1 MKGHDVLKGKL
12 HRIFSYGTL
21 AIKFNAPLEDGQS
34 LDDHIIV
41 SNGQFDIPLK
51 VVSANI
57 SPTYPDILNIEVSK
71 VFSYI
76 ADFKYTPRQL
86 HQFNMT
92 ILNSKNMSI
101 SEEQLPYSEL
111 ILASH
116 IFWDMS
122 MYHEM
127 NDLDGEEFLYE

>member
-1 MKGHDVLKGKL
+1 MKGPDVLKGKL

-21 AIKFNAPLEDGQS
+21 AIKFNEPLEDGKS
-34 LDDHIIV
+34 LEDHIIV

-51 VVSANI
+51 VISANI
-57 SPTYPDILNIEVSK
+57 SPTYPDILNVEVSK

-86 HQFNMT
+86 HQLNMS
-92 ILNSKNMSI
+92 ILNSNNMTVQK
-101 SEEQLPYSEL
+101 EQLPYREQ
-111 ILASH
+111 IIAKH

>member
-1 MKGHDVLKGKL
+1 MTGKL
-12 HRIFSYGTL
+12 HRIFSNGTL
-21 AIKFNAPLEDGQS
+21 AIKFNSPLEDGQS

-51 VVSANI
+51 VISANI
-57 SPTYPDILNIEVSK
+57 SPTYPDILNIEVAK

-86 HQFNMT
+86 HQLNTT
-92 ILNSKNMSI
+92 ILNSKNMKI
-101 SEEQLPYSEL
+101 NDQQLPYEEL
-111 ILASH
+111 ILATH
-116 IFWDMS
+116 IFWNTS